1 MRRSS
6 KATSQN
12 SAPDYDDCKRLFRDA
27 IEERQISLIKW
38 TGEPDKVMNAAGNYI
53 KVGPKTPAATFN
65 NNEACIKARKEIG
78 GRITP
83 ELTTSEFCVVIFEYL
98 EDLLYCVCLYII
110 TSDRQFI

>member
-1 MRRSS
+1 MWNMRRSS

-65 NNEACIKARKEIG
+65 NNETCIKARKEIG
-78 GRITP
+78 GKNHARINHQLIDKQP
-83 ELTTSEFCVVIFEYL
+83 
-98 EDLLYCVCLYII
+98 
-110 TSDRQFI
+110 

>member
-78 GRITP
+78 GKNHARINHQLIDKQP
-83 ELTTSEFCVVIFEYL
+83 
-98 EDLLYCVCLYII
+98 
-110 TSDRQFI
+110 